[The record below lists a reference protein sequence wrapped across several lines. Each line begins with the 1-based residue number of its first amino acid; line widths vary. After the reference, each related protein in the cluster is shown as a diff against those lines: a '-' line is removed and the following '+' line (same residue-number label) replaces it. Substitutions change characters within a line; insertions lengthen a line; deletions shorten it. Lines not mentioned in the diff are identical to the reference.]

1 MTRGGSHDHVA
12 TQLDASRGTTR
23 AVVQHRYGSPDTLTV
38 SSVPKPI
45 PGPDEVLVRIRA
57 ASINARDW
65 HEMRGEPRVAR
76 LLARDTFGLR
86 GPRRATRG
94 TDLAGIV
101 ESVGAGVTRWQPG
114 DAVFGEG
121 AGTLAEHAVAMA
133 DQLAAIP
140 NGVTFEQAAALPLA
154 ATTAHLCVGAADPAP
169 GTSILINGA
178 SGGVGTFAIQ
188 VAKSKQMH
196 VTAVVSPRNSEL
208 AQRLGADQVIDYTR
222 HDFTHDRAQYDVVLD
237 LVGNRRLRELSRVVL
252 PTGAL
257 VLSGGGVSG
266 KGRVIGAMQL
276 LIWAQLSAR
285 FSGLR
290 ILTPQAKP
298 TTFLLQQVAELVDT
312 GQITPVIDRRFS
324 LEETADAIRYL
335 ETQHA
340 SAKVVISP
348 L

>member
-1 MTRGGSHDHVA
+1 MARARSRHQSATELDLSH
-12 TQLDASRGTTR
+12 GTTR
-23 AVVQHRYGSPDTLTV
+23 AVVQHRYGSPDTLTL
-38 SSVPKPI
+38 SRVPTPI

-65 HEMRGEPRVAR
+65 HEMRGEPRLAR

-86 GPRRATRG
+86 GPRLATRG

-101 ESVGAGVTRWQPG
+101 EAVGASVTCWQPG

-121 AGTLAEHAVAMA
+121 AGTFAEHAVAPG

-154 ATTAHLCVGAADPAP
+154 ATAAHMCVSAADPEP
-169 GTSILINGA
+169 GSSILINGA

-188 VAKSKQMH
+188 IAKSKQMH
-196 VTAVVSPRNSEL
+196 VTAVVSARNTEL
-208 AQRLGADQVIDYTR
+208 ARRLGADQTIDYTE
-222 HDFTHDRAQYDVVLD
+222 HDFTHEHGQYHVVLD
-237 LVGNRRLRELSRVVL
+237 LVGNRRLRELRKAVL
-252 PTGAL
+252 PDGAL

-266 KGRVIGAMQL
+266 KGRVIGPMRL
-276 LIWAQLSAR
+276 LIWGQISGRL
-285 FSGLR
+285 SGLR
-290 ILTPQAKP
+290 VLTPQAKP
-298 TTFLLQQVAELVDT
+298 NTPVLEHVAQLVAAGQV
-312 GQITPVIDRRFS
+312 TPVIDRRFS
-324 LEETADAIRYL
+324 LEETAEAIRYL

-348 L
+348 A